1 MKAASC
7 GAKRDK
13 SGRENLA
20 CCHAGAISRAAGE
33 IIALAL
39 KRKEKTAAQQQQRK
53 PESSPRSATNAMV
66 EFLLP
71 SSPATLSFLNIPLSR
86 RRRPTPRMPRR
97 HSTGRHG
104 RHAWPISPV
113 QMYSNKVRCCQ
124 HGSGHAESQ
133 LHNRPIRNHTYTKS
147 SLRKRTICKSSIE
160 IDTIDAIEKHRSV
173 SFIAF
178 FFHFHR
184 S

>member
-1 MKAASC
+1 MCCLEIK
-7 GAKRDK
+7 KK
-13 SGRENLA
+13 EN
-20 CCHAGAISRAAGE
+20 CSTG
-33 IIALAL
+33 
-39 KRKEKTAAQQQQRK
+39 K
-53 PESSPRSATNAMV
+53 PESSPRPATIATV
-66 EFLLP
+66 EFLLAC
-71 SSPATLSFLNIPLSR
+71 SPATLSFVNILCLVDGA
-86 RRRPTPRMPRR
+86 PTPRMPRR

-133 LHNRPIRNHTYTKS
+133 LPNRPIRNHTYTKS